1 MDELLKQAMGNI
13 LETTQINE
21 SQKLEMLKAIHT
33 LYKYLDILEMEE

>member
-13 LETTQINE
+13 LETLQIND

-33 LYKYLDILEMEE
+33 LYKYLDILEEE